1 MFLGC
6 IKERERQILVRINSN
21 QPASQS
27 MSGSALRGSKPSFPF
42 FPLNAM
48 HNLPFHTIQH
58 IPLYCKLFCYIGKEN
73 GGTIDKLQ
81 TGNTELTKTSRVWNC
96 VHLNSFIN
104 DDVFV

>member
-1 MFLGC
+1 M
-6 IKERERQILVRINSN
+6 
-21 QPASQS
+21 
-27 MSGSALRGSKPSFPF
+27 LRGSKPSFPF

-81 TGNTELTKTSRVWNC
+81 TGNTELTKLPGYGIVYTRI
-96 VHLNSFIN
+96 LFIN
-104 DDVFV
+104 DDIFV